1 MDATEAALVGALGGA
16 VLGAAGAW
24 GAALI
29 ALRAARYQADR
40 QADAQ
45 QQQWLRQVRR
55 ETYRS
60 FLEAAEASK
69 SHLHIAS
76 IVGGLPALTEDV
88 LAEKQLRRN
97 AAAEGLHQFQAAR
110 AALNLEA
117 PPDIRN
123 LANELSQAY
132 VYVVTSAAW
141 NPPMV
146 GREDLRAEENSARIE
161 RVQQLI
167 EQIEIRCRDSL
178 ISPQ

>member
-1 MDATEAALVGALGGA
+1 MDATVAGLVGALGGA

-29 ALRAARYQADR
+29 AFRAARYQADR

-76 IVGGLPALTEDV
+76 VVGGLPALTEDV

-97 AAAEGLHQFQAAR
+97 AAAEGLQKFEAAR

-117 PPDIRN
+117 PSDIRD
-123 LANELSQAY
+123 LADELLQACLF
-132 VYVVTSAAW
+132 VVTSAAW
-141 NPPMV
+141 NPPML
-146 GREDLRAEENSARIE
+146 GREALRAEENSVRIQ
-161 RVQQLI
+161 RVEQLV
-167 EQIEIRCRDSL
+167 EEIKSRCRDSL
-178 ISPQ
+178 IAPQ